1 MDSDK
6 RACLA
11 LIIGRAENQDFQS
24 VYDFG
29 AGKICLFTCSGNIG
43 NIHVYDFQRKNI
55 VTGSFASLYDMSTN
69 SFTSITKNGSSFS
82 GYDYGT
88 SSFFSGNVNGNVVL
102 IFDGQNSSYNT
113 YSLM

>member
-29 AGKICLFTCSGNIG
+29 AGKICLFTYSGNIG

-55 VTGSFASLYDMSTN
+55 VTGSLASLYDMSTN

-88 SSFFSGNVNGNVVL
+88 SSFFSGNVNVNVVM

>member
-1 MDSDK
+1 MDSNK

-11 LIIGRAENQDFQS
+11 FIIGRAVNQDCRS

-29 AGKICLFTCSGNIG
+29 AGKFCVFINSGSVD
-43 NIHVYDFQRKNI
+43 NIHVFDAQRNSV
-55 VTGSFASLYDMSTN
+55 VTGSLESLYDMGTN
-69 SFTSITKNGSSFS
+69 SFTTVNMSGSSFS

-88 SSFFSGNVNGNVVL
+88 SSFFTGNINGNIVM
-102 IFDGQNSSYNT
+102 IYDGQNSSYNT

>member
-1 MDSDK
+1 MDSAK

-11 LIIGRAENQDFQS
+11 LIIGRAENQSFQS

-29 AGKICLFTCSGNIG
+29 AGNICLFTCSGG
-43 NIHVYDFQRKNI
+43 VDNIHVFDMQRNDI
-55 VTGSFASLYDMSTN
+55 VTGSLASLYDMNTN
-69 SFTSITKNGSSFS
+69 SFTTINKNGSSFS

-88 SSFFSGNVNGNVVL
+88 SSFFTGNVNGNVVM
-102 IFDGQNSSYNT
+102 IYDGQNSSYNT